1 MAINIHA
8 IVKVDLQKQKKIH
21 LDKSKASVMKLN
33 FLTFGKEWCIAW
45 KRKKRIKK
53 EREVAQSCPTL
64 CNPMD
69 YSLPGSSVHGI
80 FQARVLEWVAISFSK
95 IVITAMKNKANKKWK
110 G

>member
-45 KRKKRIKK
+45 KRKKGIKK
-53 EREVAQSCPTL
+53 ERGVAQSRPTL
-64 CNPMD
+64 RDPTGCSP
-69 YSLPGSSVHGI
+69 PGSSVHGI
-80 FQARVLEWVAISFSK
+80 LQERILEWVVNPSSR
-95 IVITAMKNKANKKWK
+95 
-110 G
+110 GSS

>member
-45 KRKKRIKK
+45 KRKKGIKENDPLEISQAPEVK
-53 EREVAQSCPTL
+53 LSLLTRQPGVPFEILSGKYRARREKQRNEEQKMVT
-64 CNPMD
+64 
-69 YSLPGSSVHGI
+69 
-80 FQARVLEWVAISFSK
+80 
-95 IVITAMKNKANKKWK
+95 T
-110 G
+110 